1 MNIKYWFFVQK
12 KDWEL
17 QLDIRKV
24 QKTYTKTEGLD
35 IINSFQAT
43 WINKERDEKKRD
55 YLKR

>member
-17 QLDIRKV
+17 QFDIRKA

-35 IINSFQAT
+35 TINSFQAT
-43 WINKERDEKKRD
+43 WINKERHEKRGII
-55 YLKR
+55 

>member
-17 QLDIRKV
+17 QFDIRKA

-35 IINSFQAT
+35 TINSFQAT
-43 WINKERDEKKRD
+43 WINKERHEKKRD